1 MSKNILF
8 LALSFLEVSE
18 GTEGTYREWTVEVGR
33 KQLQRLLSELHLTSH
48 HLPRLSSL
56 LFETYV
62 PWIFSVSLGSSQC
75 PVMPKSPPA
84 QLSSACSDSCTTSHG
99 GPQPCPW
106 VWGPPSSSAQHLQS
120 LPQWCWSSMER
131 WSSSLHLCHSS
142 CGTLTG
148 RSPRRKVPQYINFL
162 RKKENIAQARRC
174 PSTKLKY

>member
-48 HLPRLSSL
+48 HLPRLSLPSFL
-56 LFETYV
+56 RPMCLE
-62 PWIFSVSLGSSQC
+62 SSQC
-75 PVMPKSPPA
+75 PLDLLSVLWCPRA
-84 QLSSACSDSCTTSHG
+84 LQLSSACSDSCRTSHG

-162 RKKENIAQARRC
+162 RKKENIAQAKRC